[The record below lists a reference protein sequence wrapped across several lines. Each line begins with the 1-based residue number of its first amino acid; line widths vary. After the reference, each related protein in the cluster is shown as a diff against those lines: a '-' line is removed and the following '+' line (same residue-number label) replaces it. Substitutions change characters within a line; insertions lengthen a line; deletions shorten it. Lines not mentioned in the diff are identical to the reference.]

1 MNQEDRKIEE
11 NNDNSIG
18 LTEDNFQ
25 QSGNIQQRIKNLL
38 YKNQVDTFKEYKSDT
53 EKSIDSTNKSLEET
67 RKDQEKMRKDFAL
80 AQTKMKEEIASAQT
94 KIIET
99 VGIFVA
105 LFTFISVN
113 VQIFRNVTSLFS
125 AAMFSIILAAL
136 IGIMIL
142 VFLLVLSPYK
152 KEQKWKKIFCGLLM
166 IFIFFIIIGLIGICF
181 SDFKLN
187 QDTFTNNSNND
198 KMSEEVQIK

>member
-1 MNQEDRKIEE
+1 MNQKDRKMEE

-18 LTEDNFQ
+18 STEENFQ
-25 QSGNIQQRIKNLL
+25 QSDNIEQRIKNLL
-38 YKNQVDTFKEYKSDT
+38 YKNQFDTFKEYKSDT
-53 EKSIDSTNKSLEET
+53 EKNIDSTNKSLEEI
-67 RKDQEKMRKDFAL
+67 RKDQKEMRKDFAL

-166 IFIFFIIIGLIGICF
+166 IFIIFIIIGLIGICF

-198 KMSEEVQIK
+198 KMSVEVQIK

>member
-166 IFIFFIIIGLIGICF
+166 IFIFFIIVGLVGIFF
-181 SDFKLN
+181 SEFKLN

-198 KMSEEVQIK
+198 KMSAEVKIK

>member
-53 EKSIDSTNKSLEET
+53 EKNIDSTNKSLEEI
-67 RKDQEKMRKDFAL
+67 RKDQKEMRKDFAL

-166 IFIFFIIIGLIGICF
+166 IFIFFIIVGLVGIFF
-181 SDFKLN
+181 SEFKLN

-198 KMSEEVQIK
+198 KMSAEVKIK